1 VLPLARTAG
10 DKSFLLLFFK
20 KEGLPS
26 PMLTTDTPVI
36 GITADTAAHPEE
48 RDEPAYMVR
57 RNYVDA
63 LSVAGARAVILPYDV
78 ERAEDT
84 VAMIDGLL
92 VTGGRFDLPPDWY
105 GGQPGRENAVLKQD
119 RSLAERAL
127 IEAALKRDM
136 PVLGV
141 CNGMQLLGVMH
152 GASMIEHIPD
162 EGPHALDHMAAD
174 TPAQGQHAVI
184 FTPGCAL
191 GAIAGGASARVNSVH
206 HQAVRSA
213 PGFRIAAVA
222 PDGIIEAIEIPGY
235 RFCYGLQ
242 WHPEYGV
249 SSADGAI
256 LQAFVEA
263 ARLYRQPRMPDSAS

>member
-1 VLPLARTAG
+1 V
-10 DKSFLLLFFK
+10 
-20 KEGLPS
+20 
-26 PMLTTDTPVI
+26 TTYAPVI
-36 GITADTAAHPEE
+36 GITADTAGHPEE
-48 RDEPAYMVR
+48 RDERAYMVR

-63 LSVAGARAVILPYDV
+63 LFVAGARAVILPYDTA
-78 ERAEDT
+78 RAEDT
-84 VAMIDGLL
+84 IAMIDGLL
-92 VTGGRFDLPPDWY
+92 VTGGRFDLPPGWY
-105 GGQPGRENAVLKQD
+105 GGEPGRKNAILKED

-127 IEAALKRDM
+127 IAVALKVDM

-174 TPAQGQHAVI
+174 TPWQGQHDVM
-184 FTPGCAL
+184 FQPGCAL
-191 GAIAGGASARVNSVH
+191 RAIAGVASARVNSVH

-222 PDGIIEAIEIPGY
+222 PDGIIEAIEIPGH

-249 SSADGAI
+249 SPADGAI

-263 ARLYRQPRMPDSAS
+263 ARLHRQHTLPVSAS

>member
-1 VLPLARTAG
+1 MV
-10 DKSFLLLFFK
+10 
-20 KEGLPS
+20 
-26 PMLTTDTPVI
+26 TTYTPVI

-63 LSVAGARAVILPYDV
+63 LCLAGARAVILPYDT
-78 ERAEDT
+78 ERAEES

-92 VTGGRFDLPPDWY
+92 VTGGRFDLPPGWY
-105 GGQPGRENAVLKQD
+105 GGQPGRKDAILKED

-127 IEAALKRDM
+127 IAAALKADM

-152 GASMIEHIPD
+152 GAAMIEHIPD

-174 TPAQGQHAVI
+174 TPARGQHEVM
-184 FTPGCAL
+184 FQPGCAL
-191 GAIAGGASARVNSVH
+191 GAIVGVTSAPVNSVH
-206 HQAVRSA
+206 HQALRSA
-213 PGFRIAAVA
+213 PGFRIAALA

-235 RFCYGLQ
+235 RFCHGLQ

-249 SSADGAI
+249 SPADGAI

-263 ARLYRQPRMPDSAS
+263 ARHFRQHSKPASAA